1 MDIKTYQ
8 KYDAIGL
15 AELVKNRQV
24 SAEELLD
31 VAFTRIEHVNPKLNA
46 VLRTRKQIVYQEIEN
61 NMKRDQPF
69 YGVPILLKDISQAI
83 KGEVLSSGSKLLKDN
98 ITKTDSNLVAKIRAA
113 GFQFL
118 GHTNTP
124 EFGLKNVTEPASYGA
139 TKNPWNIDH
148 SPGGSSG
155 GAAAAVASGVV
166 PVAGASDGGGSIR
179 IPAAFTGLFG
189 LKPTRG
195 RTPVGPGVGRQWQ
208 GASIDFALTRSVR
221 DSAGLLDVLQT
232 IQPEAA
238 FQTPLYKGSY
248 LELVKSEPKRKFR
261 IAFSTASPV
270 GTPVSQDAK
279 EAVHQVVQWLQKQ
292 GHVVEEM
299 GSPVDG
305 ISLMKNYYVMNSGEM
320 NRVISHLEKMF
331 EREITLADIEI
342 VTWVLHKSGKK
353 LSAAAYSESLAGWDI
368 AAEEMARFHQKYDL
382 YVTPTNAHPAPK
394 IGELAQT
401 NAEVEKLKNI
411 EKLTASEQQKLVYEM
426 FLPSLTYTP
435 HTQLANL
442 TGQPAMSVPTYLTK
456 ESLPMGVQ
464 FLAPKGKED
473 WLFEIARGLE
483 QSDHWIDVI
492 NNPFNTNKFI

>member
-8 KYDAIGL
+8 NYDAIGL
-15 AELVKNRQV
+15 AELVKNNQV

-31 VAFTRIEHVNPKLNA
+31 TAFSSIERANPKLNA
-46 VLRTRKQIVYQEIEN
+46 VLRTRKELVYQEIEKTTKEN
-61 NMKRDQPF
+61 QPF
-69 YGVPILLKDISQAI
+69 YGVPILLKNISQAI
-83 KGEVLSSGSKLLKDN
+83 KGEVLSSGSKLLQDN
-98 ITKTDSNLVAKIRAA
+98 IANTDSNFVATLRTS

-124 EFGLKNVTEPASYGA
+124 EFGLKNVTEPESYGV
-139 TKNPWNIDH
+139 TRNPWNLDH

-155 GAAAAVASGVV
+155 GAAAAVASGMV

-221 DSAGLLDVLQT
+221 DSAALLDVLQT

-238 FQTPLYKGSY
+238 FQTPLYEGSY
-248 LELVKSEPKRKFR
+248 LDLVKSESERKFR
-261 IAFSTASPV
+261 IAFSTRSPV

-279 EAVHQVVQWLQKQ
+279 EAVHQIVRWLEKQ
-292 GHVVEEM
+292 GHAVEEM
-299 GSPVDG
+299 ESPIDG
-305 ISLMKNYYVMNSGEM
+305 VSLMKNYYLMNSGEI
-320 NRVISHLEKMF
+320 NRVINHLEKVF
-331 EREITLADIEI
+331 ERELTLADMEI
-342 VTWVLHKSGKK
+342 VTWVLHKSGEK

-368 AAEEMARFHQKYDL
+368 AAAEMARFHEKYDL
-382 YVTPTNAHPAPK
+382 YVTPTNAYPAPR
-394 IGELAQT
+394 IGELTQT
-401 NAEVEKLKNI
+401 KTEI
-411 EKLTASEQQKLVYEM
+411 EKLTEIEELTVSEQQKLVYDM

-456 ESLPMGVQ
+456 ENLPMGVQ

-473 WLFEIARGLE
+473 WLFEIARGIE
-483 QSDHWIDVI
+483 QSGLWIDVM
-492 NNPFNTNKFI
+492 NNPFK